1 MPPTLPRCAA
11 ALALAASVA
20 LVVPASAPR
29 AADPPATK
37 PEQVTIG
44 GQPLFA
50 TWPKGQKPDAVIV
63 VSGQT
68 YGYLQPCGCSRPQ
81 TGGLERRAVFI
92 EHLKAKGWPVAAV
105 DVGDVFPDA
114 AKLGDQARMKYVAAM
129 SSMREMGYL
138 AVGLGKSEIKSDLFN
153 TLASY
158 GLQKEQRPFTLAA
171 NAGGL
176 IEGKFV
182 PREQHFKVD
191 NDRRP
196 MVEAVEIATV
206 GKVPLGVG
214 GVVGKALHDGNKEGK
229 WATGLDFPDA
239 QKGVQGILKALAAH
253 PSKPELKVLL
263 FQGPSADAELVAKF
277 DTGFDVIVSS
287 TDETNPPMVP
297 AKVGNTLV
305 VHTGTRGQYVGVV
318 GAFKKPGGGGF
329 DLHYQLVPM
338 TEAFLT
344 PGADADAY
352 KSNKVLPILQEY
364 ATQVKKQNLLAKWP
378 KVEHPAQL
386 AGAAMKPPLKLKYV
400 GSEACKQ
407 CHAAEYAVW
416 DKTPHGH
423 ALDALE
429 KIAARPT
436 LRNFDPE
443 CVRCHT
449 VGFDNKTGYVDAE
462 TTPNLKHVGCESCH
476 GPGSAHVDNPR
487 DKELQALQRPWS
499 QRNAGVFDLPDEKF
513 FDKMAKLDVI
523 ERGKEAIPPAQQ
535 ILLNQVSGTCSKC
548 HDADNDPH
556 FDLYKYWPKIVHGK
570 KRAPAEAPKAK

>member
-1 MPPTLPRCAA
+1 MLPPLPRFVA
-11 ALALAASVA
+11 ALALVA
-20 LVVPASAPR
+20 GGALLVPAAPPYS
-29 AADPPATK
+29 PPPTK
-37 PEQVTIG
+37 PDEVTIG
-44 GQPLFA
+44 GQRLFA
-50 TWPKGQKPDAVIV
+50 TWPQNRKPDAVIV

-114 AKLGDQARMKYVAAM
+114 AKLGDQARMKYAAAM

-138 AVGLGKSEIKSDLFN
+138 AVGVGKSEIKSDLFR

-182 PREQHFKVD
+182 PREEHFKLNID
-191 NDRRP
+191 EMKRRP
-196 MVEAVEIATV
+196 LVGAHEVAPVGTV
-206 GKVPLGVG
+206 SVGVG
-214 GVVGKALHDGNKEGK
+214 GVVGLALHEANKEGK
-229 WATGLDFPDA
+229 WDAGLDFRDA
-239 QKGVQGILKALAAH
+239 QKGVRGILKALADH
-253 PSKPELKVLL
+253 QTKPELKVLL
-263 FQGPSADAELVAKF
+263 FQGPSADAELVPKF
-277 DTGFDVIVSS
+277 DPGFDVIVAS

-297 AKVGNTLV
+297 TKVGSTLV

-318 GAFKKPGGGGF
+318 GAFKKPGGGF

-352 KSNKVLPILQEY
+352 KANKVLPILQDY
-364 ATQVKKQNLLAKWP
+364 AKQVKDAKLLKEWP

-386 AGAAMKPPLKLKYV
+386 AGAAMKLNLKYV
-400 GSEACKQ
+400 GSEACKK
-407 CHAAEYAVW
+407 CHEAEYAVW

-436 LRNFDPE
+436 LRNHDPE

-449 VGFDNKTGYVDAE
+449 VGFDHKTGYVDAE
-462 TTPNLKHVGCESCH
+462 TTPALKHVGCESCH

-487 DKELQALQRPWS
+487 AKDLQKLLRPWA
-499 QRNAGVFDLPDEKF
+499 QREAGVTDLPDTEF
-513 FDKMAKLDVI
+513 FAKMAKLDGI
-523 ERGKEAIPPAQQ
+523 ERGKVEIQPAQL
-535 ILLNQVSGTCSKC
+535 ILINQVSATCSKC
-548 HDADNDPH
+548 HDADNDPN

-570 KRAPAEAPKAK
+570 KRAPAEAPKQK

>member
-1 MPPTLPRCAA
+1 MPRTLPRFAA
-11 ALALAASVA
+11 VLALVACVA
-20 LVVPASAPR
+20 LVVPAAPPY
-29 AADPPATK
+29 AAPNQK
-37 PEQVTIG
+37 PDEVTIG
-44 GQPLFA
+44 GQLLFA
-50 TWPKGQKPDAVIV
+50 TWPKGPKPDAVIV

-105 DVGDVFPDA
+105 DVGDVFPDG
-114 AKLGDQARMKYVAAM
+114 AKIGDQARMKYVAAM

-138 AVGLGKSEIKSDLFN
+138 AVGLGKSEIKSSLFN

-176 IEGKFV
+176 IENKFV
-182 PREQHFKVD
+182 PREEHFKLNID
-191 NDRRP
+191 ETKRRP
-196 MVEAVEIATV
+196 LVEAVEVATV
-206 GKVPLGVG
+206 GKVPVGVG
-214 GVVGKALHDGNKEGK
+214 GVVGKALHEANRDGK
-229 WATGLDFPDA
+229 WDIGLDFPDA
-239 QKGVQGILKALAAH
+239 QAGVRGILKALANH
-253 PSKPELKVLL
+253 PTKPELKVLL

-277 DTGFDVIVSS
+277 DKGFDVIVSS

-297 AKVGNTLV
+297 AKVGDTLV

-318 GAFKKPGGGGF
+318 GAFKKPGGGF

-344 PGADADAY
+344 PGADSDAY
-352 KSNKVLPILQEY
+352 KANKVLPILQEY
-364 ATQVKKQNLLAKWP
+364 AKQVKDANLLKEWP
-378 KVEHPAQL
+378 KVDHPAQL
-386 AGAAMKPPLKLKYV
+386 AGAKLQLKLKYV

-429 KIAARPT
+429 KIATRPT

-449 VGFDNKTGYVDAE
+449 VGFDHKTGYVDAA
-462 TTPNLKHVGCESCH
+462 TTPALKHVGCESCH

-487 DKELQALQRPWS
+487 AKDLQELLRPWA
-499 QRNAGVFDLPDEKF
+499 QRQQGVFDLPDMKF
-513 FDKMAKLDVI
+513 IEKMAKLDVI
-523 ERGKEAIPPAQQ
+523 ERGKVEIQPVQQ
-535 ILLNQVSGTCSKC
+535 ILINQVSGTCSKC
-548 HDADNDPH
+548 HDADNDPN

-570 KRAPAEAPKAK
+570 KRAPAEVPKQK